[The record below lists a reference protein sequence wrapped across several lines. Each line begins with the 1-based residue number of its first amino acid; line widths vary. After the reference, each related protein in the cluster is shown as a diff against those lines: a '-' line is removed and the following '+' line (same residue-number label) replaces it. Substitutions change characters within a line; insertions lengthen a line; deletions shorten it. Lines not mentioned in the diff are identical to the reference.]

1 MIFSVPKT
9 VKRLYFM
16 LLLVAIS
23 CLLYYGLNWL
33 DGWLAPIQHS
43 EIPEG
48 TAVRAFE
55 AVPGNP
61 EGWSV
66 RERLLLYYRIGE

>member
-1 MIFSVPKT
+1 MILSVPKT

-16 LLLVAIS
+16 LLLVVIS
-23 CLLYYGLNWL
+23 SLLYYGLNWL
-33 DGWLAPIQHS
+33 DSWLAPIQRS

-61 EGWSV
+61 ESLSV
-66 RERLLLYYRIGE
+66 RERLLLYYLTGE